1 MPLKPLL
8 YREIQFEHGRWGS
21 LVETAFEGQ
30 SLPAEDQLFILM
42 QTGLYLTTTR
52 GVGAAEARICYE
64 RAEPLCHSLND
75 ARLLYVALMGQWR
88 YILMTDK
95 QSAAMQI
102 AERVH
107 TLTQQQK
114 DATLTIGAYRAL
126 SCTLLLLGDFESGLQ
141 YAMRAVQ
148 IWRSGG
154 VQSYAEEHYTPIV
167 NCMIYAA
174 MCKWHLGEIVS
185 CHTMMGEG
193 MSLAKRLNDKNSLA
207 LALQNTATAAINER
221 DPGKVKRLAS
231 ELIELSTRHNFSF
244 WLTVGTMFRGW
255 ACSASGET
263 VEGIT
268 WIEQGIKGFR
278 SSGTVTGLPYFL
290 SLKAE
295 ALYLAERAPEALDAI
310 NEAQSLAERYEQRY
324 VFSRLHR
331 LRAVFLAAIGADEAQ
346 IEASFCEALRIAKEQ
361 KSVSLEKRA
370 EATYAEYR
378 RQKASA
384 SEGHG
389 FRLPLC

>member
-1 MPLKPLL
+1 MA
-8 YREIQFEHGRWGS
+8 Q
-21 LVETAFEGQ
+21 
-30 SLPAEDQLFILM
+30 DQ
-42 QTGLYLTTTR
+42 
-52 GVGAAEARICYE
+52 
-64 RAEPLCHSLND
+64 ND
-75 ARLLYVALMGQWR
+75 PALM
-88 YILMTDK
+88 
-95 QSAAMQI
+95 
-102 AERVH
+102 
-107 TLTQQQK
+107 
-114 DATLTIGAYRAL
+114 IGAYRAL
-126 SCTLLLLGDFESGLQ
+126 AGTLYFLGDFETSRQ
-141 YAMRAVQ
+141 YAMRGVQ

-154 VQSYAEEHYTPIV
+154 VRSHAEFLDAPAVLCLCYE
-167 NCMIYAA
+167 ALSE
-174 MCKWHLGEIVS
+174 WHFGEIAT
-185 CHTMMGEG
+185 CQATIAEAI
-193 MSLAKRLNDKNSLA
+193 SLAKGLNDMNSLA
-207 LALQNTATAAINER
+207 LALQFAATIARYNPAE
-221 DPGKVKRLAS
+221 VERLAS

-263 VEGIT
+263 VEGIA

-310 NEAQSLAERYEQRY
+310 NVAQSLAERYEQRY

-331 LRAVFLAAIGADEAQ
+331 LRAVFLAAIGADQTKIETSFREA
-346 IEASFCEALRIAKEQ
+346 IRTAKEQ

-378 RQKASA
+378 HQRVSG
-384 SEGHG
+384 SGGRG